1 MVETA
6 QIGPRTDS
14 ILGAGVV
21 RKVAWRLIPFMGLLY
36 FVNYLDRVNVGFA
49 ALTMNHDLGF
59 SPAVYGNGAGI
70 LFLGYFLFQV
80 PSNLALGRY
89 GTRAVIMPIMILW
102 GAVSMAMAFV
112 TGPVSFYVLRF
123 LLGAAEAGL
132 LSGHAPISDLLV
144 SSGGPRPYRRGV
156 LAGDSALQRLGR
168 PGVYRAAFRQ
178 WFGAAWLAVLF
189 ILQGLPAVVL
199 GFFALRVLTDKP
211 DQASWLTAAE
221 KSWLARALADER
233 QGAGLR
239 QHSRF
244 RTAILDLRV
253 WVFAL
258 IYFSTVIGLYGI
270 TMWLP
275 QILKGYGGLSNFQTG
290 LLAMVP
296 YTLAALAMYLWGV
309 HSDTTGERT
318 WHVAIP
324 ALLGGVGLT
333 ASALL
338 SNNPTLGFI
347 ALTVAAIGIY
357 VVIPVFWTL
366 PTAALRGTAAAG
378 GIALINA
385 VGNIGG
391 YAGPALI
398 GYVRE
403 TTQSYAY
410 ALLTLA
416 AFAFLAGILTIA
428 IGRRVTTSSPHPQL
442 T

>member
-1 MVETA
+1 MIETV
-6 QIGPRTDS
+6 QIQP
-14 ILGAGVV
+14 GATIDRSAFGVSVV

-36 FVNYLDRVNVGFA
+36 FINYLDRVNVGFA

-80 PSNLALGRY
+80 PSNMALGKY

-112 TGPVSFYVLRF
+112 TGPTSFYVLRF
-123 LLGAAEAGL
+123 LLGAAEAGFFPGMILYLTYWFPASARGRVAGAFLLAIPLSSVLGAPASTAL
-132 LSGHAPISDLLV
+132 LSI
-144 SSGGPRPYRRGV
+144 GG
-156 LAGDSALQRLGR
+156 LGLH
-168 PGVYRAAFRQ
+168 GWQ
-178 WFGAAWLAVLF
+178 WLF

-199 GFFALRVLTDKP
+199 GLFTVRILTDRP
-211 DQASWLTAAE
+211 EQAGWLTDAE
-221 KSWLARALADER
+221 KSWLSGALADER
-233 QGAGLR
+233 RAAGPG
-239 QHSRF
+239 QHTRF
-244 RTAILDLRV
+244 RAALLDIRV
-253 WVFAL
+253 WTFAL
-258 IYFSTVIGLYGI
+258 IYFGAVIGLYGI

-275 QILKGYGGLSNFQTG
+275 QILKGYGGLTNFQTG

-296 YTLAALAMYLWGV
+296 YTLAALAMYLWGA
-309 HSDTTGERT
+309 HSDATGERT

-324 ALLGGVGLT
+324 ALVGGAGLT

-338 SNNPTLGFI
+338 SGNPTLDFI
-347 ALTVAAIGIY
+347 ALTVAAIGVY

-366 PTAALRGTAAAG
+366 PTAVLAGTAAAG

-391 YAGPALI
+391 YAGPALV

-403 TTQSYAY
+403 TTQSYAD

-416 AFAFLAGILTIA
+416 AFAFLAGILA
-428 IGRRVTTSSPHPQL
+428 VVIGRTVSRTGPG
-442 T
+442 

>member
-6 QIGPRTDS
+6 QTGPRADS
-14 ILGAGVV
+14 TFGANVV

-80 PSNLALGRY
+80 PSNLALSRY

-123 LLGAAEAGL
+123 LLGAAEAGFFPGMILYLTYWFPAAVRGRVAGAFLLAIPLSSVLGAPASTAL
-132 LSGHAPISDLLV
+132 LSVNG
-144 SSGGPRPYRRGV
+144 
-156 LAGDSALQRLGR
+156 LGLH
-168 PGVYRAAFRQ
+168 GWQ
-178 WFGAAWLAVLF
+178 WLF

-199 GFFALRVLTDKP
+199 GFFTLRVLTDKP
-211 DQASWLTAAE
+211 EQAGWLAAAE
-221 KSWLARALADER
+221 KSWLAGTLAAERRA
-233 QGAGLR
+233 AGPR
-239 QHSRF
+239 QHSSF
-244 RTAILDLRV
+244 RTAILDIRV

-258 IYFSTVIGLYGI
+258 IYFGVVIGLYGI

-275 QILKGYGGLSNFQTG
+275 QIFKGYGGLSNFQTG

-296 YTLAALAMYLWGV
+296 YTLAALAMYLWGA
-309 HSDTTGERT
+309 HSDATGERT

-338 SNNPTLGFI
+338 SGSPILDFV
-347 ALTVAAIGIY
+347 ALTLAAIGIY

-366 PTAALRGTAAAG
+366 PTVALSGTAAAG

-391 YAGPALI
+391 YAGPALV

-403 TTQSYAY
+403 TTQSYAD

-416 AFAFLAGILTIA
+416 GFAFLAGILTVA
-428 IGRRVTTSSPHPQL
+428 VGRKVTTRSPRPQL